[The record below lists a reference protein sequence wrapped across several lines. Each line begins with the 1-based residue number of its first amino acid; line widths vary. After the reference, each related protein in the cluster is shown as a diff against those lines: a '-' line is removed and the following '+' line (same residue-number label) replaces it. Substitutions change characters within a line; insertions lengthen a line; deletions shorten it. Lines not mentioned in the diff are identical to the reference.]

1 MATRTAQEKETAHT
15 SRSAGNT
22 GAPEPYLIIS
32 NISKK
37 PNIKSLMKNAVA
49 FGVKTIYVAGQK
61 KFHFNGRASV
71 ESSSSHHHQDEQKEE
86 KEKSDVPTVLRPMI
100 QSGQV
105 QIIQYDKL
113 QDCIEHLHTL
123 GIKVMGVEI
132 DPSALDVEDTDKCFE
147 CAGGGGGNSSSRGA
161 SGIAFM
167 MGNEGTGM
175 NQKQMSLCDGF
186 VKISQYGGGTASLNV
201 SVAAAIVLQRFYAWS
216 RKSSSKADH
225 KVEKEVTS

>member
-1 MATRTAQEKETAHT
+1 MATPRTQENETPLAT
-15 SRSAGNT
+15 SSRSAGNT

-37 PNIKSLMKNAVA
+37 NNIKCLMKNAVA

-61 KFHFNGRASV
+61 KFHFNGAAPV
-71 ESSSSHHHQDEQKEE
+71 ESSSSHHQDEQKQE

-105 QIIQYDKL
+105 QIVQYDKL

-147 CAGGGGGNSSSRGA
+147 CAGGGG
-161 SGIAFM
+161 IAFM

-186 VKISQYGGGTASLNV
+186 IKISQYGGGTASLNV

-216 RKSSSKADH
+216 RKSSSKADRT
-225 KVEKEVTS
+225 VDKEVTS